1 MNDRKVLFGL
11 HELEGVGWK
20 SIKLLESAVSGAW
33 SELRHLSPEELKAA
47 GLRATAAENVYAR
60 LRDEASLEKRA
71 GEYAS
76 RSISIVTV
84 LDPHYPALLREI
96 AQPPWVLYCKGELNV
111 LERAAIAIVGTRS
124 PTAYGR
130 KAAFDLGRDL
140 SAAGVCV
147 VSGLAR
153 GIDSC
158 AHRGA
163 LTGEGGTAAILGCGL
178 DTVYPPENASLYDDV
193 TKKGVLLTEYP
204 LGTQL
209 RPGLFPQRNRI
220 ISGLSLGTIV
230 VEAASRSGSLIT
242 ADMALEQSR
251 DVFAVPGPISSP
263 KSEGALELIRQGAKM
278 IASADHVLEE
288 YRHLT
293 RRAPEGSKEA
303 PAPGP
308 SLTEDER
315 KLLGWMTSVPVTFD
329 ELLELS
335 GFEFGHLH
343 SVLLNLILIKRI
355 TPLPGSS
362 YIAL

>member
-11 HELEGVGWK
+11 HELEGIGWK
-20 SIKLLESAVSGAW
+20 SISRLESALSGAW
-33 SELRHLSPEELKAA
+33 SELRHMGLQDLMAAGLKAA
-47 GLRATAAENVYAR
+47 AAEKVIS
-60 LRDEASLEKRA
+60 LLGDDASIDKRA
-71 GEYAS
+71 AEYAN
-76 RSISIVTV
+76 RNIAIVTI
-84 LDPHYPALLREI
+84 LDPHYPRLLREI
-96 AQPPWVLYCKGELNV
+96 AQPPWVLYCQGELSV
-111 LERAAIAIVGTRS
+111 LEHAAIAIVGTRS

-130 KAAFDLGRDL
+130 KAAFDLARDL

-147 VSGLAR
+147 ISGLAR
-153 GIDSC
+153 GVDSC

-163 LTGEGGTAAILGCGL
+163 LTGEGGTAAVLGCGL
-178 DTVYPPENASLYDDV
+178 DTVYPPENASLFTDV

-209 RPGLFPQRNRI
+209 HPGLFPQRNRI

-263 KSEGALELIRQGAKM
+263 KSEGTLELIRQGAKM
-278 IASADHVLEE
+278 IACADHVLEE
-288 YRHLT
+288 YQHLMK
-293 RRAPEGSKEA
+293 RGGPRNEA
-303 PAPGP
+303 ASATGP
-308 SLTEDER
+308 NLSEEER
-315 KLLGWMTSVPVTFD
+315 KLLGWMSATPVTFD
-329 ELLELS
+329 DLMELS

-343 SVLLNLILIKRI
+343 SVLLNLTLKKKI